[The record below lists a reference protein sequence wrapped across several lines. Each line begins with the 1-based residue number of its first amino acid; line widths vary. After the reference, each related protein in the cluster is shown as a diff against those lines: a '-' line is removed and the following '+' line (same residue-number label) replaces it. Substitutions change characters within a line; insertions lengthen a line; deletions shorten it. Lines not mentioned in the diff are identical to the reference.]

1 MTESAG
7 GGFWEKL
14 RFPTKLLEEIVY
26 LAPLKMLVSG
36 CDARANHSP
45 LGTSLRRWQPQRHTE
60 KRRREPRPMTTLG
73 FRLNQHDVSSTL
85 GLLLQEIRRPHLQV
99 WDGLLFLAVCIS
111 CQLLQSKLPHTF
123 EASNSEHFL
132 PLSFWGSGI
141 WTQLS
146 GVPPLKVTQ
155 AVIKVPCEA
164 VVSTR
169 GPTKSGS
176 ASRPLQWPL
185 AGHSSHG
192 QWTEGLSPLPWG
204 SLQAAAPNM
213 AAGFPQHEWL
223 CPG

>member
-85 GLLLQEIRRPHLQV
+85 GLLLQEIRRPY
-99 WDGLLFLAVCIS
+99 
-111 CQLLQSKLPHTF
+111 
-123 EASNSEHFL
+123 
-132 PLSFWGSGI
+132 
-141 WTQLS
+141 
-146 GVPPLKVTQ
+146 
-155 AVIKVPCEA
+155 
-164 VVSTR
+164 
-169 GPTKSGS
+169 
-176 ASRPLQWPL
+176 
-185 AGHSSHG
+185 
-192 QWTEGLSPLPWG
+192 
-204 SLQAAAPNM
+204 LQAGLGRASLPCS
-213 AAGFPQHEWL
+213 L
-223 CPG
+223 Y